1 MNVEGISGRFN
12 NLIYVPCC
20 MKRTDRF
27 VWPIVCYF
35 GGDIQNFHDE
45 MIKQNNHE
53 FLSYSLEN
61 VAKKLSNRFNEHDI
75 FIVQPSKMINS
86 FSLYDNFLQTTK
98 PYGSPLYDDND
109 QSCFDHF
116 YRLLANASKQ
126 INITI
131 DSSIEACLI
140 AFSKGQI
147 VINQLARSMHQVS
160 PQSKFKLTDLYLLD
174 GGHNGSKDFWII
186 QSKFIDSLV
195 KHGCQKFHIGVTD
208 FQLNKPQNIRQEFEK
223 FHKILLTMANVNVE
237 KTYLAQ
243 NDFAHLSPIN
253 LHFKLLDYLFEN
265 LL

>member
-1 MNVEGISGRFN
+1 MSSLRYLMNVEGISGRFN

-86 FSLYDNFLQTTK
+86 FSF
-98 PYGSPLYDDND
+98 
-109 QSCFDHF
+109 
-116 YRLLANASKQ
+116 KQ

-147 VINQLARSMHQVS
+147 VINQLARSLHQVS